1 MELAKL
7 GAEEDKEGIQVE
19 SEDETSHDDLTVPS
33 PPKAI
38 IPRQKHLTDY
48 FNQSIATA
56 RENAET
62 LRKEVAAHRQAKKVK
77 TDGKKK
83 APSKASDQPPAE
95 NVRGLARWL
104 DGAERRDK
112 DLSEGIMVTV
122 VSGARPGS
130 RLRKVVVSASS
141 VA

>member
-1 MELAKL
+1 M
-7 GAEEDKEGIQVE
+7 
-19 SEDETSHDDLTVPS
+19 
-33 PPKAI
+33 
-38 IPRQKHLTDY
+38 HLTDY